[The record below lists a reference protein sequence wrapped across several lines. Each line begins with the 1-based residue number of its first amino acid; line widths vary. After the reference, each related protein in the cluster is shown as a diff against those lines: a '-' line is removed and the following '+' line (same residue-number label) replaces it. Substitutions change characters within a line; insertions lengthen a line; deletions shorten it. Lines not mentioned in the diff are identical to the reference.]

1 MTTDVRSTTE
11 FAFLV
16 LVITIMVMPI
26 LAQRLRLP
34 PLIGLLIGG
43 MIISPSGLGLLEDL
57 GVVSAIG
64 EIGLLYLLFLVGI
77 GIDLKTFERYRNTAI
92 TFGLLTAAFPGV
104 LGVVVA
110 RAEGFSWTTA
120 FLIGSFWMSFTLVA
134 YPTVKQFGLVRNQS
148 MAATVGASAITDTM
162 SLVALGILVGVELTS
177 GSTWELFVEIALG
190 LAVVLFYSVVAL
202 RVVAKWFFASLGQD
216 RELRFVMALAGFLS
230 AAVIAEAVNIEPLLG
245 AFFAGVG
252 MNRLVPNQS
261 ALMGRIEFFGN
272 SLFIPAF
279 LVSVGV
285 LIDPTVVASWETI
298 RLGLL
303 FTAAL
308 AGGKVIAAVICGR
321 IYKFPWP
328 DVGMMF
334 SLSIAQAAATLA
346 AAVVG
351 LNAGFFDE
359 VVLNAVM
366 VVVFISLIISTV
378 GANYSGARMEPTIE
392 SGLRLGETIV
402 VPVSAKSS
410 DPGTLDLASRIADS
424 DGGVLVPLVVAVTS
438 EPDRIA
444 DRRADLESIK
454 HTLGRLGLTS
464 DPELRVDR
472 SVAGGV
478 DRLASERN
486 ASLVLLTRPRR
497 RNVRELMF
505 GGTNDEIAATIDRPV
520 AVVSLTESRARAKE
534 IPIDA
539 DASAHGEPDHERQH
553 SERSGSEHDDRD
565 HHGSA
570 ARSRRDRDLEDRSEW
585 YRRVLFAATP
595 ADLSPGLSADTRL
608 ALELAC
614 NLDETTHH
622 HLTVG
627 PLTVD
632 HLRGLDV
639 ELPENV
645 AHIGGPDDRN
655 EWIDQHAT
663 ARDLIVVP
671 ARGNP
676 FTTLDVLHRD
686 DRSIVAVAFRHDAR
700 WYSTTEASIGIT
712 VPR

>member
-1 MTTDVRSTTE
+1 MNTDIRETTE

-16 LVITIMVMPI
+16 LVVTIMVMPI

-43 MIISPSGLGLLEDL
+43 VLISPSGLGILDDL
-57 GVVSAIG
+57 GAVSAVG

-92 TFGLLTAAFPGV
+92 AFGLLTAAFPGV
-104 LGVVVA
+104 LGVAIA
-110 RAEGFSWTTA
+110 RIEGFPWTTA

-134 YPTVKQFGLVRNQS
+134 YPTVKKFGLERNPS

-162 SLVALGILVGVELTS
+162 SLVALGILVGVELTE
-177 GSTWELFVEIALG
+177 GTTWELMVEIAVG
-190 LAVVLFYSVVAL
+190 LAVVLFYSLVAL
-202 RVVAKWFFASLGQD
+202 RVVAKWFFAGLGQD

-230 AAVIAEAVNIEPLLG
+230 AAVVAEAMNIEPLLG

-272 SLFIPAF
+272 ALFIPAF

-285 LIDPTVVASWETI
+285 LIDPSVVASWETI
-298 RLGLL
+298 RLGVL
-303 FTAAL
+303 FSAAL
-308 AGGKVIAAVICGR
+308 IVGKIIAAVICGR
-321 IYKFPWP
+321 LYRFAWA

-359 VVLNAVM
+359 AVLNAVM
-366 VVVFISLIISTV
+366 VVVFISLIISTA
-378 GANYSGARMEPTIE
+378 GANFTGARMEPTIE
-392 SGLRLGETIV
+392 TGLRLGETIV
-402 VPVSAKSS
+402 VPVSASSS
-410 DPGTLDLASRIADS
+410 DPGTLDLASRIANS
-424 DGGVLVPLVVAVTS
+424 DGGVLIPLIVAVTS
-438 EPDRIA
+438 EPQRIA
-444 DRRADLESIK
+444 DRRADLDSIK

-486 ASLVLLTRPRR
+486 ASLVLLTRPGR
-497 RNVRELMF
+497 RNLRELMF
-505 GGTNDEIAATIDRPV
+505 GGTNDEIAAAIDRPV

-534 IPIDA
+534 IPAPSDTTEEHHEHHETH
-539 DASAHGEPDHERQH
+539 DGVHHDGEHQR
-553 SERSGSEHDDRD
+553 
-565 HHGSA
+565 
-570 ARSRRDRDLEDRSEW
+570 LEDHSEW
-585 YRRVLFAATP
+585 YERVLFAATP

-614 NLDETTHH
+614 DLDESTHH

-627 PLTVD
+627 PLGAD
-632 HLRGLDV
+632 HLSGLDV
-639 ELPENV
+639 ELPERV
-645 AHIGGPDDRN
+645 DYVDGPDDRN

-663 ARDLIVVP
+663 PRDLVVVP

-676 FTTLDVLHRD
+676 FATLDVLYRD

-700 WYSTTEASIGIT
+700 WYSTTEASVGIT

>member
-1 MTTDVRSTTE
+1 MNSDVRNTTE

-16 LVITIMVMPI
+16 LVVTIMVMPI

-43 MIISPSGLGLLEDL
+43 VLISPSGLGILEDL
-57 GVVSAIG
+57 GAVSAIG

-77 GIDLKTFERYRNTAI
+77 GIDLKTFERYRRTAI
-92 TFGLLTAAFPGV
+92 AFGLLTAAFPGV

-134 YPTVKQFGLVRNQS
+134 YPTVKQFGLVRNPS

-162 SLVALGILVGVELTS
+162 SLVALGILVGVEVTE
-177 GSTWELFVEIALG
+177 GSTWELFVEIAVG
-190 LAVVLFYSVVAL
+190 LAVVLFYSVVVL

-230 AAVIAEAVNIEPLLG
+230 AAVVAEAMNVEPLLG

-252 MNRLVPNQS
+252 MNRLVPNES

-285 LIDPTVVASWETI
+285 LIDPAVVASWETI

-308 AGGKVIAAVICGR
+308 AVGKVIAAVICGR
-321 IYKFPWP
+321 LYKFPWP

-392 SGLRLGETIV
+392 TGLRLGETIV
-402 VPVSAKSS
+402 VPVSASSS
-410 DPGTLDLASRIADS
+410 DPGTLELASRIADS
-424 DGGVLVPLVVAVTS
+424 DGGVLVPLIVAVTS

-486 ASLVLLTRPRR
+486 ASLVLLTRPGR

-505 GGTNDEIAATIDRPV
+505 GGTNDEIAATLDRPV

-534 IPIDA
+534 IPLHSDS
-539 DASAHGEPDHERQH
+539 DHQPD
-553 SERSGSEHDDRD
+553 GD
-565 HHGSA
+565 HQPDS
-570 ARSRRDRDLEDRSEW
+570 
-585 YRRVLFAATP
+585 
-595 ADLSPGLSADTRL
+595 
-608 ALELAC
+608 
-614 NLDETTHH
+614 
-622 HLTVG
+622 
-627 PLTVD
+627 D
-632 HLRGLDV
+632 HLSHREHSHRGR
-639 ELPENV
+639 
-645 AHIGGPDDRN
+645 A
-655 EWIDQHAT
+655 
-663 ARDLIVVP
+663 
-671 ARGNP
+671 
-676 FTTLDVLHRD
+676 
-686 DRSIVAVAFRHDAR
+686 
-700 WYSTTEASIGIT
+700 
-712 VPR
+712 

>member
-1 MTTDVRSTTE
+1 MTTDIRDTTE

-16 LVITIMVMPI
+16 LVVTIMVMPI

-43 MIISPSGLGLLEDL
+43 VLISPSGLGILDDL
-57 GVVSAIG
+57 GAVSAVG

-92 TFGLLTAAFPGV
+92 AFGLLTAAFPGV

-110 RAEGFSWTTA
+110 RVEGFPWTTA

-134 YPTVKQFGLVRNQS
+134 YPTVKKFGLERNPS

-162 SLVALGILVGVELTS
+162 SLVALGILVGVELTE
-177 GSTWELFVEIALG
+177 GTTWELMVEIAFG
-190 LAVVLFYSVVAL
+190 LAVVLFYSLVAL
-202 RVVAKWFFASLGQD
+202 RVVAKWFFAGLGQD

-230 AAVIAEAVNIEPLLG
+230 AAVVAEAMNIEPLLG

-272 SLFIPAF
+272 ALFIPAF

-285 LIDPTVVASWETI
+285 LIDPSVVASWETI

-303 FTAAL
+303 FSAAL
-308 AGGKVIAAVICGR
+308 IVGKVIAAVVCGR
-321 IYKFPWP
+321 LYRFAWA

-359 VVLNAVM
+359 AVLNAVM
-366 VVVFISLIISTV
+366 VVVFISLIISTA
-378 GANYSGARMEPTIE
+378 GANFTGARMEPTIE
-392 SGLRLGETIV
+392 TGLRLGETIV
-402 VPVSAKSS
+402 VPVSNGSS
-410 DPGTLDLASRIADS
+410 DPGTLELASRIATS
-424 DGGVLVPLVVAVTS
+424 DGGVLIPLMIAVTS
-438 EPDRIA
+438 EPQRLA
-444 DRRADLESIK
+444 DRRADLDSIK

-486 ASLVLLTRPRR
+486 ASLVLLTRPGR
-497 RNVRELMF
+497 RNLRELMF
-505 GGTNDEIAATIDRPV
+505 GGTNDEIAAAIDRPV
-520 AVVSLTESRARAKE
+520 AVVSLTESRALAKE
-534 IPIDA
+534 IPAPADGQEGDGGDDHDA
-539 DASAHGEPDHERQH
+539 RHDGERTEDH
-553 SERSGSEHDDRD
+553 
-565 HHGSA
+565 
-570 ARSRRDRDLEDRSEW
+570 SEW
-585 YRRVLFAATP
+585 YERVLFAATP

-614 NLDETTHH
+614 DLDESTHH
-622 HLTVG
+622 RLTVG
-627 PLTVD
+627 PLGAD
-632 HLRGLDV
+632 HLSGLDV
-639 ELPENV
+639 ELPERV
-645 AHIGGPDDRN
+645 AYVDGPDDRN

-663 ARDLIVVP
+663 QRDLVVVP

-676 FTTLDVLHRD
+676 FATLDVLHRD

-700 WYSTTEASIGIT
+700 WYSTTEASVGIT